1 MCLVVTGAGAYI
13 SNVIR
18 NSPIGER
25 QPNVFFTQEPA
36 ASQEENISFLDTYI
50 LPSETATAL
59 DYGSLPITQ
68 TVVVSMA
75 TEAAAESIIASSKST
90 QSAIAINNDGATS
103 TAQSISTGT
112 AIAAATNDE
121 IARQEQ
127 KKIAFDEAEQQR
139 LLERQTMQD
148 QLEIAFEYTWKVGG
162 SIILILVICLAIL
175 YTFRKIMT
183 SANRKAVEAISDNLL
198 ENIQVPVVQVSTD
211 AHSGFEHVV
220 AITSGEYA
228 ILRKAVID
236 LKGRLSRRT
245 VVRGGYFKETRWNQ
259 IYSELLRRDAEEIAF
274 FERNTN
280 GGISPTKAG
289 WKWLGLT
296 PPTPPLGFESI
307 ESLQNAAIHH
317 ATPLHASGEG

>member
-1 MCLVVTGAGAYI
+1 MCLVVTSAGAYI

-18 NSPIGER
+18 NAPISEPR
-25 QPNVFFTQEPA
+25 PNVFFTQEPA
-36 ASQEENISFLDTYI
+36 SVQGKNTSLLDTYI
-50 LPSETATAL
+50 PSSPTPTEL

-90 QSAIAINNDGATS
+90 QSAIAMNNDGATS
-103 TAQSISTGT
+103 TAQSIATGT
-112 AIAAATNDE
+112 AIVAATNDE
-121 IARQEQ
+121 IARREQ
-127 KKIAFDEAEQQR
+127 NKVAFDEAEQQR
-139 LLERQTMQD
+139 LLERQKMQD
-148 QLEIAFEYTWKVGG
+148 GLEIVFEYTWKVGG

-175 YTFRKIMT
+175 YVFRRIMT
-183 SANRKAVEAISDNLL
+183 SVNRKAAEAISDNLL

-228 ILRKAVID
+228 ILRKATID

-245 VVRGGYFKETRWNQ
+245 IVRGGYFKETRWNQ
-259 IYSELLRRDAEEIAF
+259 IDDMLLDKGADGVAF
-274 FERNTN
+274 FERSAH
-280 GGISPTKAG
+280 GISPTKAG

-296 PPTPPLGFESI
+296 PPTHPFEV
-307 ESLQNAAIHH
+307 ESAESSETAVIHH
-317 ATPLHASGEG
+317 AKPLHTSGEE